1 MRLAN
6 EKIFPFYLAFKII
19 WKLIIARGFELWMRC
34 DDLSFP
40 QKFLHLGPAAARTRN
55 KLVNFCSKIST
66 RTCPTGHSFIVK
78 IYIFMLVFQS
88 FAFCL
93 LSRFCPILSQIKRD
107 SGTISFIIELQLDCD
122 INSLVKKLKTAR
134 GGRRKAGEI
143 IF

>member
-1 MRLAN
+1 
-6 EKIFPFYLAFKII
+6 
-19 WKLIIARGFELWMRC
+19 MRC

-40 QKFLHLGPAAARTRN
+40 QKLLYLGPAAGRCFVLPSGDLVTRTRN